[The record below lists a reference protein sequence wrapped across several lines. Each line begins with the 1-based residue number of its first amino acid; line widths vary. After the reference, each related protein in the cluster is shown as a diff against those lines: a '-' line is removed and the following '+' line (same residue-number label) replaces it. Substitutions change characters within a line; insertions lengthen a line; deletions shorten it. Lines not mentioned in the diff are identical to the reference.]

1 MAFTT
6 AKLTYVT
13 DFFVYLKILSAD
25 KHEETTHNKWGEK
38 NNSEK
43 L

>member
-25 KHEETTHNKWGEK
+25 KHGKMRNNKWGKYK
-38 NNSEK
+38 N
-43 L
+43 